1 MIFKNNLRS
10 HSVDFV
16 SNTFEASLIP
26 VIVQLKE
33 SQLLQMNSRQAELES
48 RVLETTRL
56 YENERESAKNQEQ
69 LLRGKISQL
78 SSENAQ
84 LLGDKTG
91 RMVLQRDQIYMYSSF
106 D

>member
-1 MIFKNNLRS
+1 MILFQIP
-10 HSVDFV
+10 FG
-16 SNTFEASLIP
+16 ASLTL

-33 SQLLQMNSRQAELES
+33 SQLLQMNSQQAELES
-48 RVLETTRL
+48 RVLESTRL

-91 RMVLQRDQIYMYSSF
+91 RMIIQKGWF
-106 D
+106 WF